1 MPILDNFE
9 AFLLFYII
17 FQEGLFA
24 MRIRINGKDEDMDA
38 VSVLDVL
45 KIRNIEPRMVAVEV
59 NSKMIERDD
68 YGTTQL
74 KDDDEVEFLYFMG
87 GGLYE

>member
-1 MPILDNFE
+1 
-9 AFLLFYII
+9 
-17 FQEGLFA
+17 

-74 KDDDEVEFLYFMG
+74 KDGDEVEFLYFMG

>member
-1 MPILDNFE
+1 
-9 AFLLFYII
+9 
-17 FQEGLFA
+17 
-24 MRIRINGKDEDMDA
+24 
-38 VSVLDVL
+38 
-45 KIRNIEPRMVAVEV
+45 MVAVEV

-87 GGLYE
+87 GGLHE